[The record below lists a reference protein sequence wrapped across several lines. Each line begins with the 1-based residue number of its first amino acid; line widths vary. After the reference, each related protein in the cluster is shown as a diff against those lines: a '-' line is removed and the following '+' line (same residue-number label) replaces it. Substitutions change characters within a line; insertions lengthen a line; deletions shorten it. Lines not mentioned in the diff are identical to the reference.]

1 MHHAQNTVKYKFSFS
16 KNKTNIYKSDQRYK
30 NGYRHIICNR
40 GDGQKLQQNSRVRK
54 TQKRTLAKTGRNSKP
69 ELSVKMVVYFL
80 GKTGHK
86 FTVYLPSPS
95 SNQIRFSAPLHP
107 LYILVP
113 G

>member
-1 MHHAQNTVKYKFSFS
+1 MHHAQNTVKYTLF
-16 KNKTNIYKSDQRYK
+16 NKKRKQIYKSDQRYK
-30 NGYRHIICNR
+30 NGFKDIICSR

-95 SNQIRFSAPLHP
+95 LKSDSILCSFTSAF
-107 LYILVP
+107 
-113 G
+113 